1 MIGGIKVNAL
11 KILLFCFLAFSLA
24 GCGFTNNK
32 VQEEEKESR
41 IQVKNTVDHHIDRKS
56 GQEIAKHLVELASSV
71 PNVNDATAVV
81 IGKFA
86 VVGIDVNS
94 NLDRSRVSTIKYS
107 VTESLQHDPYG
118 ANAVVFA
125 DADTY
130 ERLKQMKKEIQ
141 NGRPIAGV
149 LDELAQIV
157 GRVMPDI
164 PNEIIDNQNTNP
176 TKTNDKQLNKDEEK
190 QLKQKQ
196 QEHSNNKKND

>member
-1 MIGGIKVNAL
+1 MKTTR
-11 KILLFCFLAFSLA
+11 ILLFCFLTISLA
-24 GCGFTNNK
+24 GCGFNDKEN
-32 VQEEEKESR
+32 VQDNEKENR
-41 IQVKNTVDHHIDRKS
+41 IQVKNTVDNHIDKKS
-56 GQEIAKHLVELASSV
+56 GQEIANHLVELASSV

-81 IGKFA
+81 VGKFA

-94 NLDRSRVSTIKYS
+94 KLDRSRVSTIKYS

-118 ANAVVFA
+118 ANAIVFA

-141 NGRPIAGV
+141 DGRPITGI

-164 PNEIIDNQNTNP
+164 PTEIIDNQNTNP
-176 TKTNDKQLNKDEEK
+176 TKTNDKQLNQNELDKLKKEQKD
-190 QLKQKQ
+190 Q
-196 QEHSNNKKND
+196 SNNKKND